1 MSRYLAVLIV
11 SGIFPLLLSFYPK
24 LHFYQHK
31 KALVFSIGLIVL
43 IFGGWDIIATHRG
56 HWYFNPEGVGRVWI
70 VNLPLEEWLF
80 FIVIPF
86 CCIFSWEVV
95 NYYKNKLR

>member
-1 MSRYLAVLIV
+1 MSRYLAVLIIA
-11 SGIFPLLLSFYPK
+11 GIFPLLLSFYPR
-24 LHFYQHK
+24 LHFYRNT
-31 KALVFSIGLIVL
+31 KALFFSIGLVVL
-43 IFGGWDIIATHRG
+43 IFGVWDIIATSRG
-56 HWYFNPEGVGRVWI
+56 HWYFDPRGVGRARL

-95 NYYKNKLR
+95 NYYKNKSK